1 METGVT
7 KSFNLINLGVFAK
20 LWVEVVIIVIVVF
33 LFNFLLLGLLAIFI
47 TITIVLL
54 YLLRSSSLLRD
65 LLVEG
70 QDLIVVFMVSIDQI
84 VELSEK
90 LCLLILNVLHLLALT
105 D

>member
-1 METGVT
+1 MKTGVT

-33 LFNFLLLGLLAIFI
+33 LFNFLLFGFLAIFV
-47 TITIVLL
+47 TIAIVLL